1 LLTVKVSV
9 LVPPTLML
17 AGLKALVKVGVKGL
31 TTKHWSLTPLVR
43 LVVALIAPLPL
54 VLAAVPGQVPTVA
67 LAAVVTATV
76 MVQVVALTPP
86 APTWRPATTMV

>member
-1 LLTVKVSV
+1 VKVSV

-17 AGLKALVKVGVKGL
+17 AGLKALVKVGVKAL
-31 TTKHWSLTPLVR
+31 TTKHWSVTLLVR
-43 LVVALIAPLPL
+43 LVVALIALLPL

-67 LAAVVTATV
+67 LAAVVTSTV
-76 MVQVVALTPP
+76 MVQTVAVAVP